1 MANALSRFTI
11 EPADDQIFLIRIE
24 TEDGSPFE
32 VTATYDQ
39 LDLIQEA
46 IDEQLDEEFE
56 EEAEAVDE

>member
-24 TEDGSPFE
+24 SEDGEPLE
-32 VTATYDQ
+32 VTATFEQ

-46 IDEQLDEEFE
+46 IDEHLDEDFE
-56 EEAEAVDE
+56 DAEAIDE

>member
-11 EPADDQIFLIRIE
+11 EPADDQTFLLRIE
-24 TEDGSPFE
+24 SEDGEPLE
-32 VTATYDQ
+32 VTATFEQ

-56 EEAEAVDE
+56 DAEAVEE